1 MYQCDRMEGG
11 GFRNAREI
19 GEGVL
24 RAEEES
30 ASLSQTWAGG
40 WIQRS
45 FSRGTAEA
53 RIYRTWQVCVADKEA
68 TQAGPDPW
76 DLMCPQKNLASS

>member
-1 MYQCDRMEGG
+1 MYQCDMMEGR

-30 ASLSQTWAGG
+30 ASLSQTWG
-40 WIQRS
+40 WWVDPEVFQQRN
-45 FSRGTAEA
+45 SRNKDVQNVAS
-53 RIYRTWQVCVADKEA
+53 VC
-68 TQAGPDPW
+68 G
-76 DLMCPQKNLASS
+76 